1 MESNVAFQC
10 QGKEEKERCRG
21 HIPCVSLGMG
31 EMKCELRKWNERKVQ
46 CRITITGRAQQTVK
60 EKTEECWTKHHPV
73 PVPLATQ
80 RP

>member
-1 MESNVAFQC
+1 MLHFNVR
-10 QGKEEKERCRG
+10 GKKKRSVAEDRK
-21 HIPCVSLGMG
+21 IPCVSLGMG

-46 CRITITGRAQQTVK
+46 CRMTITGRAQQTVK